1 MDSKTKDIAN
11 MVVWL
16 ENHVTKITQDL
27 TDHRIKL
34 TDIIGSDR
42 ELNADVVRYLKY
54 KRKQDV

>member
-1 MDSKTKDIAN
+1 MTNKTKDIAN

-16 ENHVTKITQDL
+16 ENHVAKITQDL

-54 KRKQDV
+54 KRKQND